1 MANWNLYETRMTID
15 GNTERDNQINTIKN
29 SVLNNFANSP
39 SYFLTLRN
47 GIEQGF
53 NIVEEN
59 EIIKNPNKKRVICK
73 PDETIIVGDIIEFDN
88 SNWICT
94 ENDTTSEICDIGI
107 ISKSNNTL
115 LFYPSQ
121 SNENPISND
130 LIEIPCIV
138 GKGNINLDTNK
149 FLSIPADENLII
161 CPNNSNSSYINE
173 NTRFILSGS
182 AYVVQGIDNISNVGL
197 LNIRVKQDQISA
209 DDNLELGIANYW
221 SNQVSYE
228 IKLVSNSEINL
239 QYLNQTSK
247 IELILLANSI
257 EDTSPILS
265 IINSNPSVCIIDVN
279 TLTITCTG
287 IGTSDIT
294 INYHDK
300 TVVLSVTGIS
310 SISHNYAVSITPVD
324 INVIKIG
331 QQSSF
336 IAKFTNNGDAF
347 LLNAYW
353 SLLDDTETLETDLA
367 SIVSISGVYNENIII
382 KANTLS
388 KYGYCKLIVKDI
400 SGNIVYKK
408 RLQIKSLI

>member
-59 EIIKNPNKKRVICK
+59 EIIKNPNKKRVICR

-121 SNENPISND
+121 SNENPISNE

-182 AYVVQGIDNISNVGL
+182 AYIVQGIDNISNVGL

-221 SNQVSYE
+221 SNQSIKEVYILNGTSASLLYTNATLQLDIECKDNGLVVENPIVSYISDNTYVCTVDE
-228 IKLVSNSEINL
+228 NGLITANGTGDAIITVSYGIASASITIHSEMVVNDNYNIVITPTDDILKLSRSISLTAHAMKNGVEDLTRHFVWSLSNKDGSSNVYATITQND
-239 QYLNQTSK
+239 NVCVV
-247 IELILLANSI
+247 LANS
-257 EDTSPILS
+257 LS
-265 IINSNPSVCIIDVN
+265 SVANKYVIVRCELTTDNTVYTDKEIKIIN
-279 TLTITCTG
+279 L
-287 IGTSDIT
+287 
-294 INYHDK
+294 
-300 TVVLSVTGIS
+300 
-310 SISHNYAVSITPVD
+310 
-324 INVIKIG
+324 
-331 QQSSF
+331 F
-336 IAKFTNNGDAF
+336 
-347 LLNAYW
+347 
-353 SLLDDTETLETDLA
+353 
-367 SIVSISGVYNENIII
+367 
-382 KANTLS
+382 
-388 KYGYCKLIVKDI
+388 
-400 SGNIVYKK
+400 
-408 RLQIKSLI
+408 

>member
-1 MANWNLYETRMTID
+1 MANWDLYETRMTID
-15 GNTERDNQINTIKN
+15 GYTERDVQVNTIK
-29 SVLNNFANSP
+29 SSILNDFANNP
-39 SYFLTLRN
+39 SYFLALRN
-47 GIEQGF
+47 GNEQGF
-53 NIVEEN
+53 NIVEESLLAIN
-59 EIIKNPNKKRVICK
+59 ANKKRAICK
-73 PDETIIVGDIIEFDN
+73 PDETIIVGDVITFDG

-94 ENDTTSEICDIGI
+94 ENDTTSEIYDIGI
-107 ISKSNNTL
+107 ISRCNNTL

-121 SNENPISND
+121 SNENPISNE

-161 CPNNSNSSYINE
+161 CPNTTNSLKINE

-182 AYVVQGIDNISNVGL
+182 AYIVQGIDNISNVGL

-209 DDNLELGIANYW
+209 DDNLELGIANYL

-247 IELILLANSI
+247 LELILLTNGI

-265 IINSNPSVCIIDVN
+265 IINSNPSVCTINVD
-279 TLTITCTG
+279 TLTITCIG
-287 IGTSDIT
+287 MGTSNIT

-300 TVVLSVTGIS
+300 TVVLSVIGIS

-382 KANTLS
+382 KANKLS

>member
-107 ISKSNNTL
+107 ISMCNNTL

-121 SNENPISND
+121 SNENQISND

-221 SNQVSYE
+221 SNQSDV
-228 IKLVSNSEINL
+228 
-239 QYLNQTSK
+239 
-247 IELILLANSI
+247 
-257 EDTSPILS
+257 PIDLG
-265 IINSNPSVCIIDVN
+265 DVW
-279 TLTITCTG
+279 L
-287 IGTSDIT
+287 
-294 INYHDK
+294 K
-300 TVVLSVTGIS
+300 
-310 SISHNYAVSITPVD
+310 
-324 INVIKIG
+324 
-331 QQSSF
+331 
-336 IAKFTNNGDAF
+336 
-347 LLNAYW
+347 
-353 SLLDDTETLETDLA
+353 
-367 SIVSISGVYNENIII
+367 
-382 KANTLS
+382 
-388 KYGYCKLIVKDI
+388 
-400 SGNIVYKK
+400 
-408 RLQIKSLI
+408 